1 MANIKD
7 TDYLFLST
15 RVKALE
21 RSLLTRER
29 MERMLESRTAEDA
42 AKVLQECGY
51 GEMSRVG
58 QQELDKMI
66 ADQRHKTMED
76 LSSVAPDPRLI
87 DVFKIKYDYHNIKV
101 LLKAEAMGT
110 TADHLLVEA
119 GRVPTQQLAEGLRTA
134 ELKGVSY
141 TLRRAV
147 SQAREV
153 LSSTGD
159 PQLADFVLDKAYFA
173 EMFELARATGS
184 SFLEGYVR
192 ISIDAANLRSLVR
205 VQRMGKGPE
214 FLRSVLFEGGNIDV
228 GRVLAASGGSIEELY
243 SASPLRLAAQAGAA
257 ALNGG
262 GLTRFEKLC
271 DDGVSNYLS
280 GAKYVAFGETP
291 VIGYL
296 AAKETEYTAV
306 RIILTGRM
314 AGLDADTIR
323 ERLRESYV

>member
-1 MANIKD
+1 MAKIID

-21 RSLLTRER
+21 RNLLTRER
-29 MERMLESRTAEDA
+29 MERMLEGRTAEDA

-51 GEMSRVG
+51 GELSRVG

-110 TADHLLVEA
+110 DAARLLVEA
-119 GRVPTQQLAEGLRTA
+119 GRVPTDQLADGMRTA

-205 VQRMGKGPE
+205 PK
-214 FLRSVLFEGGNIDV
+214 
-228 GRVLAASGGSIEELY
+228 Y
-243 SASPLRLAAQAGAA
+243 LRLPLLRDLLAPAVTLAVLWLLPIDPMIKKVVVLYA
-257 ALNGG
+257 ALPCAGMLATYTIQFNPNPEAR
-262 GLTRFEKLC
+262 LEASSAIL
-271 DDGVSNYLS
+271 LS
-280 GAKYVAFGETP
+280 TLLSVATIP
-291 VIGYL
+291 L
-296 AAKETEYTAV
+296 WAAV
-306 RIILTGRM
+306 
-314 AGLDADTIR
+314 LDR
-323 ERLRESYV
+323 VF